1 MLLQRKIIIGMV
13 LCIMLFSASVP
24 ILMGIK
30 SSPETV
36 FRGEDT
42 ITLSQTNTQTALR
55 ASLAAQLNE
64 QDFVEVA
71 SPEIFAFSYIR
82 NRQNGKYEPVV
93 VRGVDPG
100 NFLEIEEAEVVEG
113 DYRGNFMLVG
123 QGLSRRL
130 DMKIGHSVTITGS
143 TSPAIL
149 ELTVSGIFSTE
160 KISNDQILVP
170 LSYARKLMGLG
181 KDDVLAIRVKTDNQ
195 QALMDFLTLHD
206 YSVVVNVEGS
216 APIAV
221 NENKTYEEQIAEEF
235 AFKYTEP
242 SKFSASNQ
250 SFVSTFIQKGTTTVG
265 VVVFGFIGLNAILT
279 FIGITAILSRAVIE
293 RKKDIGVLAAIG
305 ADKRAIQLILLKD
318 LLIISTVAAGIGVA
332 LGFVTAS
339 VVQNLNL
346 IIAFGHTIQPT
357 IDLLLFIITFFV
369 AIGISCISGLLVNSV
384 VLTAKPSTLMKETE
398 ALEEMEEVETLVD
411 AIGV

>member
-1 MLLQRKIIIGMV
+1 VLIQKKIIIGMV

-24 ILMGIK
+24 ILMGIR
-30 SSPETV
+30 SSPDTV

-42 ITLSQTNTQTALR
+42 ITLSQTNTETSLR
-55 ASLAAQLNE
+55 ASLAVQLND
-64 QDFVEVA
+64 QNFVEVA
-71 SPEIFAFSYIR
+71 SPEIYAFSYIR
-82 NRQNGKYEPVV
+82 NKNNGRYEPVV
-93 VRGVDPG
+93 VRGVNPD
-100 NFLEIEEAEVVEG
+100 NFLDIEEAELLEG
-113 DYRGNFMLVG
+113 DYDGSFMLVG
-123 QGLSRRL
+123 QGMSRRL
-130 DMKIGHSVTITGS
+130 EFEIGDSVTVTGS
-143 TSPAIL
+143 TAPALL
-149 ELTVSGIFSTE
+149 ELTVSGIFSTD
-160 KISNDQILVP
+160 KISNDHILVP

-195 QALMDFLTLHD
+195 QALMDFLTLHE
-206 YSVVVNVEGS
+206 YSVVVNVGGS

-250 SFVSTFIQKGTTTVG
+250 SFVSTFIQKGSTTIG

-279 FIGITAILSRAVIE
+279 FIGITAILARAVIE

-305 ADKRAIQLILLKD
+305 ADKRAIQIILLKD
-318 LLIISTVAAGIGVA
+318 LLVISTVASGIGVA

-339 VVQNLNL
+339 IVQNLNL
-346 IIAFGHTIQPT
+346 IVAFGHTIQPA
-357 IDLLLFIITFFV
+357 IELSLFIITFFV
-369 AIGISCISGLLVNSV
+369 AIAISCISGLLVNSV
-384 VLTAKPSTLMKETE
+384 VLTAKPSTLMKETG
-398 ALEEMEEVETLVD
+398 ALEEIEEVETLVD